1 VASHTPRFPISA
13 TKLAEQR
20 SERSYSQGSSPISR
34 LSVSSVLLAV
44 CPVLLLVGIRGG
56 EFSLL
61 RLLRLSAC
69 WCLHRAARREVL
81 GAYKEPKAMRFAV
94 RPNG

>member
-1 VASHTPRFPISA
+1 MLVFAVLKEATPRGLARFP
-13 TKLAEQR
+13 
-20 SERSYSQGSSPISR
+20 G
-34 LSVSSVLLAV
+34 SVSSVLLAV

-94 RPNG
+94 QPNG